1 MELLPK
7 NQLAMRSDIQ
17 IQKDVMDEL
26 KWQPILRSS
35 EIGVAVRNGIV
46 TLSGQVDSFLKKA
59 AAERATKNVAGVKAV
74 VEDIEVGTLHS
85 FEKSDNEIAAAVIKA
100 LEWNSAVQ
108 HERIKI
114 KVENGVVK
122 LDGEAEWDFQ
132 RTQAKKAIEKL
143 AGVKKVLNLIV
154 LKPHAEPV
162 GIQEKIEAAFKR
174 SATVDSKKVGID
186 VVGSKVILHGKVR
199 SFAEKQ
205 DAENAVWAAPGVLS
219 IDNQL
224 EIEVPEMRF

>member
-1 MELLPK
+1 
-7 NQLAMRSDIQ
+7 MRSDAQ
-17 IQKDVMDEL
+17 IQKDVMAEL
-26 KWQPILRSS
+26 KWQPSLSSS
-35 EIGVAVRNGIV
+35 EIGVAVKKGVV

-59 AAERATKNVAGVKAV
+59 TAERAAKNVAGVKAV
-74 VEDIEVGTLHS
+74 AEDIEVRSASSLA
-85 FEKSDNEIAAAVIKA
+85 KSDTEIAVAILKA

-114 KVENGVVK
+114 KVENGVVR

-132 RTQAKKAIEKL
+132 RTEAKKAIEKL
-143 AGVKKVLNLIV
+143 DGVKMVLNFIT

-162 GIQEKIEAAFKR
+162 DIQQKIEAAFKR
-174 SATVDSKKVGID
+174 SATIDSKKVNID
-186 VVGSKVILHGKVR
+186 VIGSKVVLHGKVR

-205 DAENAVWAAPGVLS
+205 DAENAAWAAPGVLT

-224 EIEVPEMRF
+224 EIEVPEMIF

>member
-1 MELLPK
+1 MK
-7 NQLAMRSDIQ
+7 SDAE
-17 IQKDVMDEL
+17 IQKDVLAEL
-26 KWQPILRSS
+26 KWQPSLSS
-35 EIGVAVRNGIV
+35 AEIGVAVKNGVV
-46 TLSGQVDSFLKKA
+46 TLSGQVESFIKKA
-59 AAERATKNVAGVKAV
+59 TAERAAKNIAGVKAV
-74 VEDIEVGTLHS
+74 AEDIEVRMPAKS
-85 FEKSDNEIAAAVIKA
+85 AKSDTEIAMAILRA

-114 KVENGVVK
+114 KVENGVVR

-143 AGVKKVLNLIV
+143 AGVKTVLNFIT

-162 GIQEKIEAAFKR
+162 DIQQKIEAAFKR
-174 SATVDSKKVGID
+174 SATVDSKKVSVD
-186 VVGSKVILHGKVR
+186 VIGSKVVLHGKVR

-205 DAENAVWAAPGVLS
+205 DAENAAWAAPGVLA

-224 EIEVPEMRF
+224 EIEVPEMIF